1 MRLLAES
8 DINRIDLCASRTWEI
23 VKTIAEVKD
32 WRIEE
37 EWDYSP
43 EDGDETAREKW
54 GVVKRLEANWE
65 QFLRGGMRGK
75 V

>member
-1 MRLLAES
+1 MLAES
-8 DINRIDLCASRTWEI
+8 DINHIDLCASRTWEI
-23 VKTIAEVKD
+23 VNIIAEIKG

-43 EDGDETAREKW
+43 EDGNETAREKW
-54 GVVKRLEANWE
+54 GVVKRLEANWK
-65 QFLRGGMRGK
+65 QFLGGGMHGK